1 MAKTLKQ
8 LFKTQKLDTGT
19 TGQAKYEIRNSKDN
33 DITTSNPLLAGT
45 SFPLVNKLR
54 KGATSERRKET
65 LLEEETTGLRP
76 LRFLSTPVLYTLKKV
91 YQRCGCVSANERT
104 RLPES
109 NTNNTLTAP
118 QNST

>member
-19 TGQAKYEIRNSKDN
+19 TGQAKYEIRNSKDT
-33 DITTSNPLLAGT
+33 DITTANPLLAGT

-54 KGATSERRKET
+54 KGPTSERRKET

-76 LRFLSTPVLYTLKKV
+76 LRFLSTPVLYGTDIIRLTTL
-91 YQRCGCVSANERT
+91 RT
-104 RLPES
+104 GMIDDMK
-109 NTNNTLTAP
+109 
-118 QNST
+118 